1 MTCFSTNPIDFKT
14 GIWYNIGVVRNKE
27 KKMDIRKHRFV
38 PNFSTA
44 TRVIVDKKCK
54 QKSRKFLNNPK
65 NWR

>member
-1 MTCFSTNPIDFKT
+1 M
-14 GIWYNIGVVRNKE
+14 GVVRNKTPRSIS
-27 KKMDIRKHRFV
+27 MDIRKHRFV

-44 TRVIVDKKCK
+44 TRIVVDKKSK

>member
-1 MTCFSTNPIDFKT
+1 MTCFPQNPIDFSSPM
-14 GIWYNIGVVRNKE
+14 WYTIGVVRNKE

-44 TRVIVDKKCK
+44 TRVIVDKKRK

>member
-1 MTCFSTNPIDFKT
+1 
-14 GIWYNIGVVRNKE
+14 
-27 KKMDIRKHRFV
+27 MDIRKHRFV

-44 TRVIVDKKCK
+44 TRIVVDKKSK